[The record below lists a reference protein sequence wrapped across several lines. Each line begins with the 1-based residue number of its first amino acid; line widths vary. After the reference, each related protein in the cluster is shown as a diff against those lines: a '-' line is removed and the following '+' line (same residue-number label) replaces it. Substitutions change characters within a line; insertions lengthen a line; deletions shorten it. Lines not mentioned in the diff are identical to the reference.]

1 MSLLTNNDKQNNFSW
16 RKLKIEILFN
26 YLHMIMVKLSVFTI
40 YAYVCVYVKNI
51 LCKFGL
57 IFAQIVF
64 SFGFWYFFHP
74 FCFNFIIIIVF
85 ELEFSNTES
94 QACVNICHFAFVF
107 RFFFAYLLITKI
119 MLAFIKVAWKQ
130 IGVFK

>member
-1 MSLLTNNDKQNNFSW
+1 
-16 RKLKIEILFN
+16 
-26 YLHMIMVKLSVFTI
+26 MIMVKLSVFTI

-64 SFGFWYFFHP
+64 LLVFGISFTHFALI
-74 FCFNFIIIIVF
+74 IIIIVF

-107 RFFFAYLLITKI
+107 RFFLHIC
-119 MLAFIKVAWKQ
+119 
-130 IGVFK
+130 

>member
-26 YLHMIMVKLSVFTI
+26 YLHMIMVTLSVFTI

-74 FCFNFIIIIVF
+74 FCFNYYNNNSIWIRIF
-85 ELEFSNTES
+85 EYGISGVRKYLPFRFCFS
-94 QACVNICHFAFVF
+94 
-107 RFFFAYLLITKI
+107 FFFAYLLITKI